1 MTEQTEPAAKV
12 KRTDAENIDTMCQ
25 LILSG
30 STLDQAIKATFGCR
44 WTYTNLISKEPALGY
59 KVLMAQGSAVD
70 FLVDECVEIAD
81 NEPDANRARN
91 MISSRQWIAAKR
103 KPKVYGE
110 RLEMAL
116 QHSIDITQTLA
127 DARGRVTG
135 MPAIDVE
142 IVDVPVIETSVPAP
156 ELDIFS

>member
-1 MTEQTEPAAKV
+1 MSAKPE
-12 KRTDAENIDTMCQ
+12 KRTDAENVDTMCQ

-30 STLDQAIKATFGCR
+30 SSLDQAIKETFGLR
-44 WTYTNLISKEPALGY
+44 WRYTDAVGKDPALGY
-59 KVLMAQGSAVD
+59 KVLTAQGNAVD
-70 FLVDECVEIAD
+70 FLVDECVDIAD

-91 MISSRQWIAAKR
+91 RIGARQWLAAKR

-116 QHSIDITQTLA
+116 QHSIDISSTLTE
-127 DARGRVTG
+127 ARGRVFG

-142 IVDVPVIETSVPAP
+142 IVEQQSIETNHAPAS